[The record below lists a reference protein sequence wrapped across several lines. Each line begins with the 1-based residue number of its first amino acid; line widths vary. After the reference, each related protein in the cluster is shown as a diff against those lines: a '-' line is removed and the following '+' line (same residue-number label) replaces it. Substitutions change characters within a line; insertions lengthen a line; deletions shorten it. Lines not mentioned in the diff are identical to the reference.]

1 MMVPKTRLKRDMPI
15 GSKNKNS
22 WMRKWAKMQDDLIEK
37 VEIPKDLFYIINDS
51 ILEEPQVPKI
61 VEKNDISII
70 MLWIR

>member
-1 MMVPKTRLKRDMPI
+1 
-15 GSKNKNS
+15 
-22 WMRKWAKMQDDLIEK
+22 MQDDLIEK

-70 MLWIR
+70 ML